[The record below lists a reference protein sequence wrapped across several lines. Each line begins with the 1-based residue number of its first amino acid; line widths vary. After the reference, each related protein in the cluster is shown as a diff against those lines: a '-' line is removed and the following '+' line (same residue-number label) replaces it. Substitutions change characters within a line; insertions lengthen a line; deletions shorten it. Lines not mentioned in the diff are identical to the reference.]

1 MISAHFQD
9 KPFNITLIQVFA
21 ATTNTE
27 EAEAEQFFEYLQN
40 LLELTAQGHFHHRT
54 LECKSK
60 KSTATWSNSQVWP
73 WSTK

>member
-27 EAEAEQFFEYLQN
+27 EAEAEQFYEDLAD
-40 LLELTAQGHFHHRT
+40 LPEVTPRKKRCSFHHRG
-54 LECKSK
+54 L
-60 KSTATWSNSQVWP
+60 
-73 WSTK
+73 